1 MHGLIFETSVWLLA
15 GSTRLIS
22 FQKSKDTEIENKQS
36 QTNRHTARKST
47 LAPRTTRRK
56 RTSHAAHHHVITC
69 RFAFIALSEER
80 QKHRSKPCASRST
93 PLRIPLAKSKQK
105 PNRNRKTRKSNIISA
120 AGSTGFPT
128 QQQQRQSIQFHSTKL
143 NQFSQSFNAQL
154 SPARNSH
161 THNQQSRLNR
171 ARGNKA
177 AQSSQ

>member
-1 MHGLIFETSVWLLA
+1 LKTNNLKQTGTPHANQHSLREQLDANAHRTQHTIMLSLADSHSSLSQKKDKNTDRSLAHLAVLHSV
-15 GSTRLIS
+15 
-22 FQKSKDTEIENKQS
+22 FHS
-36 QTNRHTARKST
+36 Q
-47 LAPRTTRRK
+47 
-56 RTSHAAHHHVITC
+56 
-69 RFAFIALSEER
+69 
-80 QKHRSKPCASRST
+80 
-93 PLRIPLAKSKQK
+93 KSKQK

-161 THNQQSRLNR
+161 THNPQSRLNR